1 MLEFN
6 GKQLK
11 LEIDYNTMCELE
23 EMGVSIMEIESKTLS
38 TIRALLYIALKKTEP
53 NITIE
58 QAGKQISEYF
68 ANGGTIEKLG
78 EAFEKAVSNS
88 GFFPKNNK

>member
-1 MLEFN
+1 MFEFN

-23 EMGVSIMEIESKTLS
+23 DMGLSIMEIETKTMT
-38 TIRALLYIALKKTEP
+38 TIRALLYIALRKTDKS
-53 NITIE
+53 ITIE
-58 QAGKQISEYF
+58 ETGKQVTEYF
-68 ANGGTIEKLG
+68 ANGGNIEKLG
-78 EAFEKAVSNS
+78 EAFTKAINNS

>member
-23 EMGVSIMEIESKTLS
+23 EMGMSIMDIESKTLS
-38 TIRALLYIALKKTEP
+38 TIRALLYIALKKIEP
-53 NITIE
+53 KITMNE
-58 QAGKQISEYF
+58 TGLQINEYF